1 MSKTVHSTQIV
12 TPFGSGYV
20 PEDHSPDRGP
30 VPALEEARKRRG
42 GLAIVLTV
50 ALFGATTAAAAISA
64 SSRNCGSVPKL
75 WQQNPPSILMK
86 LPGYYG
92 LDESLF

>member
-1 MSKTVHSTQIV
+1 MTNTIHSTQIV

-20 PEDHSPDRGP
+20 PENHAADQGA
-30 VPALEEARKRRG
+30 VPALEEPRKRG
-42 GLAIVLTV
+42 VGLAIILTV

-64 SSRNCGSVPKL
+64 SNRNCASVPKL

-92 LDESLF
+92 PDEALF

>member
-1 MSKTVHSTQIV
+1 
-12 TPFGSGYV
+12 
-20 PEDHSPDRGP
+20 
-30 VPALEEARKRRG
+30 
-42 GLAIVLTV
+42 LAVVLTV

-64 SSRNCGSVPKL
+64 SSRNCGAVPKL

>member
-1 MSKTVHSTQIV
+1 MSKTIHSTQIV

-20 PEDHSPDRGP
+20 PEDHRPEHGAVLDEP
-30 VPALEEARKRRG
+30 KKRG
-42 GLAIVLTV
+42 GRLAIALTV

-64 SSRNCGSVPKL
+64 SGRNCASVPKL
-75 WQQNPPSILMK
+75 WEQNQPSILMK

-92 LDESLF
+92 PDEALF